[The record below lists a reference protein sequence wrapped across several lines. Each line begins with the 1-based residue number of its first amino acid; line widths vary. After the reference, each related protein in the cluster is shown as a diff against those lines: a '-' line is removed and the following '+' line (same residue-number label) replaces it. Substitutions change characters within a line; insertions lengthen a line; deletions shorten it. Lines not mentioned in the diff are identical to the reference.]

1 MNDLQAAIEAL
12 ELLAAGKPVPR
23 TSALIAAALELDT
36 LAASQGDR
44 DLRDAAAGLRTV
56 ANGGTLDL
64 DEGGRARAAALAVT
78 VRRCHQSSAP
88 T

>member
-1 MNDLQAAIEAL
+1 MNELQAAIEAL

-23 TSALIAAALELDT
+23 TSALI
-36 LAASQGDR
+36 AASQGDR

-64 DEGGRARAAALAVT
+64 DEGGRARAAALAAT